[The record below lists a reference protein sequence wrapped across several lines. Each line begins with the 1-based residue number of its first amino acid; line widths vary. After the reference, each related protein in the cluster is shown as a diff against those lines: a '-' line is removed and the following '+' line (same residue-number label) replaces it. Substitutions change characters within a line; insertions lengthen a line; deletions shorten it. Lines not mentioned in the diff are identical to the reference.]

1 MSITLRS
8 LFKEG
13 YAYKKVGVVM
23 RGLVSAE
30 YRQLN
35 LFEPMPNFFREE
47 AHRSV
52 VDRLNQQMGTGS
64 LQWAGAG

>member
-35 LFEPMPNFFREE
+35 LFEPLLDFSREE
-47 AHRSV
+47 AHKSV
-52 VDRLNQQMGTGS
+52 VDCMNHQLR
-64 LQWAGAG
+64 AG